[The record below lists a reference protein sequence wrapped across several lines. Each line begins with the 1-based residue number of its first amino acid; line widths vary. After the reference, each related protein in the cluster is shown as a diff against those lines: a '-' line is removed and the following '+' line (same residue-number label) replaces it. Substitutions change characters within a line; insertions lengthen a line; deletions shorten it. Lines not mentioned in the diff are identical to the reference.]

1 MTQKDDRFSQNGAK
15 YFTLDFDAITE
26 LGLKKFAAEFAKQQ
40 APVVAIEATNR
51 LVKKDGLAT
60 KKATLRFENG
70 QSITISVGSQGDIID
85 TKLNATVLPV
95 REIGTMAGYVKEVAG
110 KMADNQARFDKSLAR
125 KMRPVKDES
134 KKRPAG
140 RTIQG
145 RLIEA
150 RAANVDAQTNVS
162 TARNRVADAQKLIAT
177 SQTGLAEIQQKLE
190 AERHIKNDLIA
201 QIEQKGG
208 SVE

>member
-40 APVVAIEATNR
+40 APVVAVEATNR

-60 KKATLRFENG
+60 KKAVLRFENG

-95 REIGTMAGYVKEVAG
+95 REMGTMAGYVKEVAG

-162 TARNRVADAQKLIAT
+162 TARNRVSDAQKLIAT

-190 AERHIKNDLIA
+190 AERHIKNDLIT

-208 SVE
+208 NVE

>member
-26 LGLKKFAAEFAKQQ
+26 QGLKKFSAEFGKQQ
-40 APVVAIEATNR
+40 APVVAVEATNR

-60 KKATLRFENG
+60 KKAVLRFENG

-85 TKLNATVLPV
+85 TRLNATVLPV
-95 REIGTMAGYVKEVAG
+95 REMGTMAGYVKEVAG

-150 RAANVDAQTNVS
+150 KAANVDAQTNVS
-162 TARNRVADAQKLIAT
+162 TARNRVNDAQKLIAT
-177 SQTGLAEIQQKLE
+177 SQTSLAEIQQKLE
-190 AERHIKNDLIA
+190 AERHIKNDLIT
-201 QIEQKGG
+201 QIEQKRG